1 MEKNNVI
8 HLATPAIQKLQ
19 PYLPGKPISELEREL
34 GLQEIVKLA
43 SNENPLGTSSKVQ
56 AAIRDNLSELTRYP
70 DGNGFELKRALAE
83 KLDVDTTQITLG
95 NGSNDVLDLIAR
107 TFLSTESEA
116 IFSEYAFAV
125 YPISTQA
132 VGAKAAISAAGSGDS
147 WMRYGHDLDAMLA
160 TVNDKTGLIF
170 IANPNNPTG
179 TWFGREQLEAFLEA
193 IPPHVIVVVDEA
205 YFEYVGDPDYPDAS
219 KYLGQYPNL
228 IVTRTF
234 SKAYGLAGLRV
245 GYSLS
250 GAEIADL
257 LNRVRQPFNVNSLA
271 LLAAETALNDD
282 AYLEKTKKE
291 NRKGILQIGDALKE
305 QGFNPI
311 PSAGNFICV
320 DIGKPAMP
328 VYEALLKKGVIVRPV
343 DNYGLPNHLRISVG
357 SETENAFFINALAEI
372 SC

>member
-1 MEKNNVI
+1 MEKNNFI
-8 HLATPAIQKLQ
+8 QLATPAIQKLQ

-43 SNENPLGTSSKVQ
+43 SNENPLGTSPKVQ
-56 AAIRDNLSELTRYP
+56 TVIRDNLGELTRYP

-83 KLDVDTTQITLG
+83 KLDVDTAQITLG

-107 TFLSTESEA
+107 TFLSAELEA
-116 IFSEYAFAV
+116 VFSEYAFAV

-132 VGAKAAISAAGSGDS
+132 VGAKGIVSPAGSGGS
-147 WMRYGHDLDAMLA
+147 WMRYGHDLDAMLGSISE
-160 TVNDKTGLIF
+160 KTRLVF

-179 TWFGREQLEAFLEA
+179 TWFGREQLESFLDA
-193 IPPHVIVVVDEA
+193 VSSQVIVVVDEA
-205 YFEYVGDPDYPDAS
+205 YFEYVDDPNYPDAS
-219 KYLGQYPNL
+219 SYLEQYPNL

-234 SKAYGLAGLRV
+234 SKAYGLAALRV

-250 GAEIADL
+250 SAEIADL

-271 LLAAETALNDD
+271 LLAAETALNDR

-291 NRKGILQIGDALKE
+291 NRQGVQQLTEALQQ
-305 QGFNPI
+305 QGFYPI

-320 DIGKPAMP
+320 DIGKPAIP
-328 VYEALLKKGVIVRPV
+328 VHEELLKKGVIVRPV
-343 DNYGLPNHLRISVG
+343 ANYGLPNHLRISVG
-357 SETENAFFINALAEI
+357 SKNENTFFIKAMAGI
-372 SC
+372 A